1 MRRRALLSGLLVGAL
16 AVLLRPFTVTP
27 LLDAPDVP
35 LEPDDGE
42 GEGEE
47 QSPPSLEPPPAEP
60 PPLGPEEE
68 EEEAPPTEPA

>member
-16 AVLLRPFTVTP
+16 AVLSRAITVTP
-27 LLDAPDVP
+27 LLDVP

-42 GEGEE
+42 GEE
-47 QSPPSLEPPPAEP
+47 QPPPSIEPPPAEP
-60 PPLGPEEE
+60 PPLEPEEE

>member
-16 AVLLRPFTVTP
+16 AVLTRPFTVTP
-27 LLDAPDVP
+27 LLDVP

-42 GEGEE
+42 GGE
-47 QSPPSLEPPPAEP
+47 QPPPSNEPPPEAP
-60 PPLGPEEE
+60 PPEAPPLEPEEE

>member
-16 AVLLRPFTVTP
+16 AVLSRALTVSP
-27 LLDAPDVP
+27 P

-42 GEGEE
+42 GEEAE
-47 QSPPSLEPPPAEP
+47 PPSTEPPPAEP
-60 PPLGPEEE
+60 PPLEPDDE

>member
-16 AVLLRPFTVTP
+16 AVLSSAFTVTP
-27 LLDAPDVP
+27 LLDVP

-42 GEGEE
+42 GEEE
-47 QSPPSLEPPPAEP
+47 QPPPSIEPPAEP
-60 PPLGPEEE
+60 PPLGPQEEE